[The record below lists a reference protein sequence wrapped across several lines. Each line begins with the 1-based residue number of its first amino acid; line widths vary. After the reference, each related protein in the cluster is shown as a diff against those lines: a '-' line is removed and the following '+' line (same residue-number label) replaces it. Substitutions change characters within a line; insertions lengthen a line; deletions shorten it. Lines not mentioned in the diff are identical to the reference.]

1 MDGTIGLKVCFAL
14 GLFVSPR
21 WLKQVDDEE
30 VHPVSL
36 LAISTVRLFYFPCIF
51 FSSCGRGV
59 GFVIGLAVGLGIGL
73 DVGFFAVGLGLFLA
87 NGECA
92 LRLF

>member
-1 MDGTIGLKVCFAL
+1 VHVIAVEVCFAL
-14 GLFVSPR
+14 GLFVRPP
-21 WLKQVDDEE
+21 WLKQVEHEE
-30 VHPVSL
+30 IHPFSL

-51 FSSCGRGV
+51 FSSCGRGI

-73 DVGFFAVGLGLFLA
+73 DVGFAVGLGLFLA